1 MPERFD
7 SYLAQVDEQIRW
19 PRVRPALRRELM
31 GHLEEQRDA
40 CLAEGMD
47 ESSAEVEAV
56 RQMGDPVLIGQQ
68 LDAVHRP
75 RPQYAPLALAAIL
88 AICGALIRIH
98 IGGASPAR
106 SIAAAAL
113 GFLLLL
119 VAYFSDYRRLV
130 RYGGWLYLATVV
142 LGYAARQW
150 WPWIFQSGFL
160 FQYVALLFPLAGAL
174 AACALRGKRWGFWL
188 SGLAYGLLL
197 WLSYRMT
204 YALGTLLLILCGAM
218 MMLAAIR
225 QNWWPVRKKPA
236 AALVITVSAAAL
248 AVLTWARWDTLLFAL
263 GLDTQYYYPFT
274 FSDTVVRQVLE
285 LAPNWGSA
293 DLPLGLT
300 QSFEYLNFTSDASD
314 YLLTLL
320 ISQLGRT
327 LPAAVRRLCASADPP
342 LRPLPAAAP
351 GQRRCAGRGGIPDPG
366 GAVCQQRALQLRH
379 SPLCGLFPLRDGQ
392 PQHRHRPGAA
402 GRGPV
407 GIPAGRLPRGLAPD
421 TLTRIKRKSSDGRT
435 SFS

>member
-1 MPERFD
+1 MSELFD

-40 CLAEGMD
+40 CLADGMD

-75 RPQYAPLALAAIL
+75 RPQYASLLLAAIL

-98 IGGASPAR
+98 IGGSSPAR

-130 RYGGWLYLATVV
+130 RYGGWIYLATVV

-150 WPWIFQSGFL
+150 WPWIFQSGRL
-160 FQYVALLFPLAGAL
+160 FQYVSLLFPLAGTL
-174 AACALRGKRWGFWL
+174 AACALRGKRRGFWL
-188 SGLAYGLLL
+188 AGLAYGLLL
-197 WLSYRMT
+197 WLSYWMIS
-204 YALGTLLLILCGAM
+204 ALAMLLVTLCGTVT
-218 MMLAAIR
+218 MLAAVR
-225 QNWWPVRKKPA
+225 QSWWPVRKKPA

-248 AVLTWARWDTLLFAL
+248 AALTWARWDTLLFAL
-263 GLDTQYYYPFT
+263 GMDPQYYPYA

-300 QSFEYLNFTSDASD
+300 QSFAYLSFTDHASD

-320 ISQLGRT
+320 VCQLGRIPFLLLCGT
-327 LPAAVRRLCASADPP
+327 FVLLLILLCVRC
-342 LRPLPAAAP
+342 LR
-351 GQRRCAGRGGIPDPG
+351 
-366 GAVCQQRALQLRH
+366 QLRG
-379 SPLCGLFPLRDGQ
+379 SGGVLAASVFLTLAVQFVSSVLFNCGVRLFVAYFPFVMGNLNTVIDLALLGVALSVFRQAACPEDV
-392 PQHRHRPGAA
+392 PQTP
-402 GRGPV
+402 
-407 GIPAGRLPRGLAPD
+407 
-421 TLTRIKRKSSDGRT
+421 TRA
-435 SFS
+435 

>member
-1 MPERFD
+1 
-7 SYLAQVDEQIRW
+7 
-19 PRVRPALRRELM
+19 
-31 GHLEEQRDA
+31 
-40 CLAEGMD
+40 
-47 ESSAEVEAV
+47 
-56 RQMGDPVLIGQQ
+56 MGDPVLIGQQ

-75 RPQYAPLALAAIL
+75 RPQYAPLLLAAVL

-130 RYGGWLYLATVV
+130 RYGGWIYLATVV

-150 WPWIFQSGFL
+150 WPWIFQSGRL
-160 FQYVALLFPLAGAL
+160 FQYVSLLFPLAGTL
-174 AACALRGKRWGFWL
+174 AACALRGKRRGFWL
-188 SGLAYGLLL
+188 AGLAYGLLL

-218 MMLAAIR
+218 TMLAAIR

-248 AVLTWARWDTLLFAL
+248 AALTWARWDTLLFAL
-263 GLDTQYYYPFT
+263 GMDPQYYPYA

-300 QSFEYLNFTSDASD
+300 QSFAYLNFTSDASD

-320 ISQLGRT
+320 ICQMGRVPFLLLCGAFVLLLILLCVRCLRQLRGSGGV
-327 LPAAVRRLCASADPP
+327 LAAVVFLTLAAQFVSSVLFNCGIRLFVAYFPFVMGNLNTVIDLALLGVALSVFRQAACPED
-342 LRPLPAAAP
+342 LPQTP
-351 GQRRCAGRGGIPDPG
+351 S
-366 GAVCQQRALQLRH
+366 RA
-379 SPLCGLFPLRDGQ
+379 
-392 PQHRHRPGAA
+392 
-402 GRGPV
+402 
-407 GIPAGRLPRGLAPD
+407 
-421 TLTRIKRKSSDGRT
+421 
-435 SFS
+435 

>member
-1 MPERFD
+1 
-7 SYLAQVDEQIRW
+7 
-19 PRVRPALRRELM
+19 
-31 GHLEEQRDA
+31 
-40 CLAEGMD
+40 
-47 ESSAEVEAV
+47 
-56 RQMGDPVLIGQQ
+56 MGDPVLIGQQ

-75 RPQYAPLALAAIL
+75 RPQYASLLLAAIL

-119 VAYFSDYRRLV
+119 GAYFSDYRRLV

-142 LGYAARQW
+142 LGYTALNW
-150 WPWIFQSGFL
+150 WFWIFQSGRP
-160 FQYVALLFPLAGAL
+160 FQYVSLFFPLAGTL

-188 SGLAYGLLL
+188 AGLAYGLLL
-197 WLSYRMT
+197 WLSYQMT
-204 YALGTLLLILCGAM
+204 YALAMLLVILCGAM
-218 MMLAAIR
+218 TMLAAIR

-248 AVLTWARWDTLLFAL
+248 AALTWARWDTLLFAL
-263 GLDTQYYYPFT
+263 GMDTQYYPFT

-300 QSFEYLNFTSDASD
+300 QSFAYLNFTSDASD

-320 ISQLGRT
+320 ICQMGRVPFLLLCGAFVLLLILLCVRCLRQLRGSGGV
-327 LPAAVRRLCASADPP
+327 LAAVVFLTLAAQFVSSVLFNCGIRLFVAYFPFVMGNLNTVIDLALLGVALSVFRQAACPED
-342 LRPLPAAAP
+342 LPQTP
-351 GQRRCAGRGGIPDPG
+351 S
-366 GAVCQQRALQLRH
+366 RA
-379 SPLCGLFPLRDGQ
+379 
-392 PQHRHRPGAA
+392 
-402 GRGPV
+402 
-407 GIPAGRLPRGLAPD
+407 
-421 TLTRIKRKSSDGRT
+421 
-435 SFS
+435 

>member
-1 MPERFD
+1 MSQRFD

-47 ESSAEVEAV
+47 ESSAEMEAV

-75 RPQYAPLALAAIL
+75 RPQYAPLLLAAML
-88 AICGALIRIH
+88 TVCGTLIRIH

-130 RYGGWLYLATVV
+130 RYGGWIYLATVV

-150 WPWIFQSGFL
+150 WPWIFQSGCL
-160 FQYVALLFPLAGAL
+160 FQYVSLLFPLAGTL
-174 AACALRGKRWGFWL
+174 AVCALRGKRWGFWL

-218 MMLAAIR
+218 TMLAAIR
-225 QNWWPVRKKPA
+225 QSWWPVRKKPA

-248 AVLTWARWDTLLFAL
+248 AALTWARWDTLLFAL
-263 GLDTQYYYPFT
+263 GMDTQYYYPYA

-300 QSFEYLNFTSDASD
+300 QSFAYLNFTSDASD

-320 ISQLGRT
+320 ISQSIPFLLLCGAFVLLLILLCVRC
-327 LPAAVRRLCASADPP
+327 LRQLRGSGGMLAAAVFLTLAAQFVSSVLFNCGIRLFVAYFPFVMGNLNTVIDLALLGVALSVF
-342 LRPLPAAAP
+342 RQAACP
-351 GQRRCAGRGGIPDPG
+351 EDVPQTPT
-366 GAVCQQRALQLRH
+366 RA
-379 SPLCGLFPLRDGQ
+379 
-392 PQHRHRPGAA
+392 
-402 GRGPV
+402 
-407 GIPAGRLPRGLAPD
+407 
-421 TLTRIKRKSSDGRT
+421 
-435 SFS
+435 

>member
-1 MPERFD
+1 MSQRFD

-19 PRVRPALRRELM
+19 PRVLPAVRRERR
-31 GHLEEQRDA
+31 GRLEEQRDA
-40 CLAEGMD
+40 CLVEGMD
-47 ESSAEVEAV
+47 ESSAEMEAV

-75 RPQYAPLALAAIL
+75 RPQYAPLLLAAVL

-130 RYGGWLYLATVV
+130 RYGGWIYLATVV

-150 WPWIFQSGFL
+150 WPWIFQSGRL
-160 FQYVALLFPLAGAL
+160 FQYVSLLFPLAGTL
-174 AACALRGKRWGFWL
+174 AACALRSKRWGFWL

-218 MMLAAIR
+218 TMLAAIR

-248 AVLTWARWDTLLFAL
+248 AALTWARWDTLLYAL
-263 GLDTQYYYPFT
+263 GLEPDYYPYA

-300 QSFEYLNFTSDASD
+300 KSFAYVNFTSNASD

-320 ISQLGRT
+320 ISQMGRVPF
-327 LPAAVRRLCASADPP
+327 LLLCGAFVLLLILLCVRCLRQLRGSGGMLAAAVFLTLAAQFVSSVLFNCGIRLFVAYFPFVMGNLNTVIDLALLGVALSVF
-342 LRPLPAAAP
+342 RQAACPEDAP
-351 GQRRCAGRGGIPDPG
+351 QTPTHA
-366 GAVCQQRALQLRH
+366 
-379 SPLCGLFPLRDGQ
+379 
-392 PQHRHRPGAA
+392 
-402 GRGPV
+402 
-407 GIPAGRLPRGLAPD
+407 
-421 TLTRIKRKSSDGRT
+421 
-435 SFS
+435 

>member
-40 CLAEGMD
+40 CLADGMD
-47 ESSAEVEAV
+47 EPSAELEAV

-75 RPQYAPLALAAIL
+75 RPQYASLLLAAIL

-119 VAYFSDYRRLV
+119 GAYFSDYRRLV

-142 LGYAARQW
+142 LGYTALNW
-150 WPWIFQSGFL
+150 WFWIFQSGRP
-160 FQYVALLFPLAGAL
+160 FQYVSLFFPLAGTL

-188 SGLAYGLLL
+188 AGLAYGLLL
-197 WLSYRMT
+197 WLSYQMT
-204 YALGTLLLILCGAM
+204 YALAMLLVILCGAM
-218 MMLAAIR
+218 TMLAAIR

-248 AVLTWARWDTLLFAL
+248 AALTWARWDTLLFAL
-263 GLDTQYYYPFT
+263 GMDTQYYYPFT

-320 ISQLGRT
+320 ISQLGRIPF
-327 LPAAVRRLCASADPP
+327 LLLCGAFVLLLILLCVRCLRQLRGSGGMLAAVVFLTLAAQFVSSVLFNCGIRLFVAYFPFVMGNLNTVIDLALLGVALSVFRQTACPEDVPQTPS
-342 LRPLPAAAP
+342 
-351 GQRRCAGRGGIPDPG
+351 
-366 GAVCQQRALQLRH
+366 RA
-379 SPLCGLFPLRDGQ
+379 
-392 PQHRHRPGAA
+392 
-402 GRGPV
+402 
-407 GIPAGRLPRGLAPD
+407 
-421 TLTRIKRKSSDGRT
+421 
-435 SFS
+435 

>member
-40 CLAEGMD
+40 CLADGMD

-150 WPWIFQSGFL
+150 WPWIFQSGRL
-160 FQYVALLFPLAGAL
+160 FQYVSLLFPLAGTL
-174 AACALRGKRWGFWL
+174 AACALRGKRRGFWL
-188 SGLAYGLLL
+188 AGLAYGLLL

-320 ISQLGRT
+320 ISQLGRIPF
-327 LPAAVRRLCASADPP
+327 LLLCGAFVLLLILLCVRCLRQLRGSGGMLAAVVFLTLAAQFVSSVLFNCGIRLFVAYFPFVMGNLNTVIDLALLGVALSVFRQTACPEDVPQTPS
-342 LRPLPAAAP
+342 
-351 GQRRCAGRGGIPDPG
+351 
-366 GAVCQQRALQLRH
+366 RA
-379 SPLCGLFPLRDGQ
+379 
-392 PQHRHRPGAA
+392 
-402 GRGPV
+402 
-407 GIPAGRLPRGLAPD
+407 
-421 TLTRIKRKSSDGRT
+421 
-435 SFS
+435 